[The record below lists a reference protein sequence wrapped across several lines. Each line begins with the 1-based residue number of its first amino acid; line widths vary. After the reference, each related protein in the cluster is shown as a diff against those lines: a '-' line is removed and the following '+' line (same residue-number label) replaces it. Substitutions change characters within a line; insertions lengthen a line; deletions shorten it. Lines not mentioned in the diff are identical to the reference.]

1 MATAEH
7 VIADL
12 GAKLAGRVILPSH
25 PEYEAAKA
33 IWVRTSAR
41 PLALVRARNAADV
54 RAAVLAAG
62 QSGLP
67 LSVRAGGHDWTGRA
81 LCDGIVI
88 DLTEMRSV
96 AISPDGALAQVGGG
110 TRACDLALEAD
121 KLGLA
126 AVTGSVGVVGL
137 GGLTLGG
144 GYGPLTPRFGLAS
157 DNLVAAE
164 VVLADGRV
172 VTASEEGDAELLWAL
187 RGGGGNFGVVTLMS
201 LRLHHVAGMTYGP
214 IMYSAA
220 EAAAVFARAADVC
233 RSAPDALTVQLGL
246 ISAPDGQEVA
256 AVVPGWCGDPA
267 QAEAEVAPLQS
278 LGTVVGAD
286 VRHRSFAGMLA
297 LFDGPMTQTHDVFM
311 ESCWLADISPEVAE
325 ILATQGARRPGP
337 GCSLLTHEFRGA
349 ALRVP
354 ADATAFGMRLR
365 HVLLEIVAQYDGGDG
380 SREHEWAGETVALL
394 APWALPGTYPNLAQR
409 DDPRAQK
416 AYGPNADRLAAAK
429 WRYDPTGLF
438 SSALGLPL

>member
-1 MATAEH
+1 MGITKH
-7 VIADL
+7 LIADL

-25 PEYEAAKA
+25 PEYDAAKE

-41 PLALVRARNAADV
+41 PLALVRARSAADV
-54 RAAVLAAG
+54 QAAVLAAR
-62 QSGLP
+62 QTGLP
-67 LSVRAGGHDWTGRA
+67 LSVKAGGHDWTGRA

-88 DLTEMRSV
+88 DLSEMRGV
-96 AISPDGALAQVGGG
+96 FISLDGTLAQVGGG
-110 TRACDLALEAD
+110 ARARDLTPETD
-121 KLGLA
+121 RLGLA

-164 VVLADGRV
+164 VVLADGSV
-172 VTASEEGDAELLWAL
+172 VTVSEEVNEELLWAL

-201 LRLHHVAGMTYGP
+201 LRLHRIRGLTYGP
-214 IMYSAA
+214 IMYPAV

-233 RSAPDALTVQLGL
+233 RHAPDALTVQLGF

-267 QAEAEVAPLQS
+267 QAEAEIAPLHR
-278 LGTVVGAD
+278 LGTVLGAD
-286 VRHRSFAGMLA
+286 VRYRSFTEALA
-297 LFDGPMTQTHDVFM
+297 MFDGPMTQTHDVFM
-311 ESCWLADISPEVAE
+311 ESCWLADISREVAE
-325 ILATQGARRPGP
+325 VLASQGARRPGP

-354 ADATAFGMRLR
+354 VGATAFGMRTR
-365 HVLLEIVAQYDGGDG
+365 HVLLDIVAQYDGGDG
-380 SREHEWAGETVALL
+380 LREREWARETVALL
-394 APWALPGTYPNLAQR
+394 TPWAFPATYPNLARR
-409 DDPRAQK
+409 DDPRVQR
-416 AYGPNADRLAAAK
+416 AYGPNAERLAAAK
-429 WRYDPTGLF
+429 RRFDPAGLF
-438 SSALGLPL
+438 SSALGLPV

>member
-1 MATAEH
+1 MGTAEH

-12 GAKLAGRVILPSH
+12 GAKLSGRVILPSH

-33 IWVRTSAR
+33 IWARTSAR
-41 PLALVRARNAADV
+41 PLAVVRARNAADV

-62 QSGLP
+62 QTGLL
-67 LSVRAGGHDWTGRA
+67 LSVRAGGHDWAGRA
-81 LCDGIVI
+81 LCNGIVI
-88 DLTEMRSV
+88 DLTEMRGV

-110 TRACDLALEAD
+110 ARACDLAPETD
-121 KLGLA
+121 RLGLA

-164 VVLADGRV
+164 VVLADGSV
-172 VTASEEGDAELLWAL
+172 VTAGEEGDAELLWAL

-201 LRLHHVAGMTYGP
+201 LRLHRVPGVTYGP
-214 IMYSAA
+214 IMYPAA
-220 EAAAVFARAADVC
+220 EAAAVFARAGDVC
-233 RSAPDALTVQLGL
+233 RHAPDALTVQLGL

-267 QAEAEVAPLQS
+267 QAEAEVAPLHR
-278 LGTVVGAD
+278 LGTVIAAD
-286 VRHRSFAGMLA
+286 VRHRSFSEMLA
-297 LFDGPMTQTHDVFM
+297 MFDGPMTKTHDVFM

-325 ILATQGARRPGP
+325 VLARQGARRPRP

-354 ADATAFGMRLR
+354 AGATAFGMRTR
-365 HVLLEIVAQYDGGDG
+365 HVLLDIVAQHDGGDG
-380 SREHEWAGETVALL
+380 SREREWAGETVALL
-394 APWALPGTYPNLAQR
+394 APLALPATYPNLARR
-409 DDPRAQK
+409 DDPRAKK
-416 AYGPNADRLAAAK
+416 AYVPNADRLAAAK
-429 WRYDPTGLF
+429 QRYDPAGLF